1 MNKQRSFIGFIVAGA
16 IALLVIAIASFYWF
30 FGKSPAK
37 LIASTSGAGSAIF
50 VSKLSPVMVSFL
62 ANPDRLQALER
73 EEELSKLKT
82 SLFAKSGIDYKQDI
96 QPWLGDEITLA
107 ITTLDID
114 RDGENGQQL
123 GYLLALATKQP
134 QKSREFVELL
144 FSKRALGGANLAV
157 EQYKGVKLIY
167 DNQEVITEEKIQ
179 NRSTERSRSVMQES
193 PKSVL
198 ESSDTY
204 GGLRQRRKPT
214 LRLSAKSQ
222 NYLAGAVVGEGFVL
236 FANDP
241 KVLRDAINNVQ
252 APDLNLTSSPE
263 YQKATKELLKGGLAV
278 AFLNLPIVAK
288 WQGLELPE
296 QLYNSQIISLALN
309 PKGLLAETTFLTS
322 SEIVSPSAPL
332 SKPVGALQYIPAS
345 AGLAISGSNLS
356 NLANSDLAKLWR
368 QATAT
373 IYGSEEDVVSRLA
386 KPLADVQKRWG
397 INLPEDIFSWVQG
410 EYAIALLPEKEQT
423 TPHWIFVVEKSE
435 DVEQGVAR
443 LDAIASSNRLSISP
457 LTINKQKISAW
468 TELTTA
474 TKKTDAKE
482 GASFSIE
489 TKVQGLHTNLGN
501 YEIFTS
507 DLETMNEIL
516 TTKDNSI
523 INNPNFQDSIAAIP
537 RPNQGYIYLD
547 WRKSQNLLERQVPIL
562 KLVEVLGKPFFNNL
576 RSLTVS
582 SYGTEARSL
591 KGGVFFKLH
600 SS

>member
-1 MNKQRSFIGFIVAGA
+1 MNRQRSFIGFIVAGA

-30 FGKSPAK
+30 FTKSPAN
-37 LIASTSGAGSAIF
+37 LIASTGQPGAAIF
-50 VSKLSPVMVSFL
+50 VSKLSPAMVSLL
-62 ANPDRLQALER
+62 ANPDHLQALDR

-96 QPWLGDEITLA
+96 QPWLGNEITLA
-107 ITTLDID
+107 IATLDID
-114 RDGENGQQL
+114 RDPENGQQL

-134 QKSREFVELL
+134 EKSREFVELF
-144 FSKRALGGANLAV
+144 FSKRALAGANLAV
-157 EQYKGVKLIY
+157 EQYKGVKLIS
-167 DNQEVITEEKIQ
+167 DNQEEITKEKIQ
-179 NRSTERSRSVMQES
+179 N
-193 PKSVL
+193 PKS
-198 ESSDTY
+198 
-204 GGLRQRRKPT
+204 KI
-214 LRLSAKSQ
+214 Q

-263 YQKATKELLKGGLAV
+263 YQKATKQLPKGGLAV

-322 SEIVSPSAPL
+322 SEIVPPSAPL

-356 NLANSDLAKLWR
+356 NLGDSDLTKLWR

-373 IYGSEEDVVSRLA
+373 IYGSGEDVVSRLA
-386 KPLADVQKRWG
+386 KPWADVQKRWS

-410 EYAIALLPEKEQT
+410 EYAIALLPEKQQT

-435 DVEQGVAR
+435 SVEKGVTH
-443 LDAIASSNRLSISP
+443 LDAIASSNGLSISP
-457 LTINKQKISAW
+457 LTIDQQKISAW

-474 TKKTDAKE
+474 TKKSDVKE
-482 GASFSIE
+482 GESFSIE
-489 TKVQGLHTNLGN
+489 TKVRGLHTSLGN

-507 DLETMNEIL
+507 DLETMDKIL
-516 TTKDNSI
+516 TIKNNSI
-523 INNPNFQDSIAAIP
+523 IDNPNFKDSIAAIP
-537 RPNQGYIYLD
+537 LPNQGYIYLD
-547 WRKSQNLLERQVPIL
+547 WTKSQNLLERQVPIL
-562 KLVEVLGKPFFNNL
+562 KLAEVLGKPFFNNL

-582 SYGTEARSL
+582 SYGTDTRSL
-591 KGGVFFKLH
+591 KGGVFFQLNN
-600 SS
+600 S

>member
-1 MNKQRSFIGFIVAGA
+1 MNRQRSFIGFIVAGA
-16 IALLVIAIASFYWF
+16 IALLVIAIAGFYWF
-30 FGKSPAK
+30 FGKSPAN
-37 LIASTSGAGSAIF
+37 LIGSTSQPGATIF
-50 VSKLSPVMVSFL
+50 VSKLSPVMVSLL

-107 ITTLDID
+107 IATLDID
-114 RDGENGQQL
+114 RDLENGQQP

-134 QKSREFVELL
+134 EKSREFVELL
-144 FSKRALGGANLAV
+144 FSKRALAGANLAV
-157 EQYKGVKLIY
+157 EQYKGVKLIS
-167 DNQEVITEEKIQ
+167 DN
-179 NRSTERSRSVMQES
+179 
-193 PKSVL
+193 
-198 ESSDTY
+198 
-204 GGLRQRRKPT
+204 
-214 LRLSAKSQ
+214 SQ
-222 NYLAGAVVGEGFVL
+222 PEQDLLAGAVVGEGFVL

-263 YQKATKELLKGGLAV
+263 YQKATKELPKGGLAV

-296 QLYNSQIISLALN
+296 ELYNSQIISLALN

-356 NLANSDLAKLWR
+356 NLSNSDLAKLWR

-373 IYGSEEDVVSRLA
+373 IYGSEDVVSRLA
-386 KPLADVQKRWG
+386 KPLADIQKRWG
-397 INLPEDIFSWVQG
+397 INLPEDIFSWVLG
-410 EYAIALLPEKEQT
+410 EYAIALLPDKEQT

-435 DVEQGVAR
+435 GVEQGVAR
-443 LDAIASSNRLSISP
+443 LDAIASSNGLSINP
-457 LTINKQKISAW
+457 LTIDKQKIFAW
-468 TELTTA
+468 TELITA
-474 TKKTDAKE
+474 TKKSDVKE

-489 TKVQGLHTNLGN
+489 TKVRGLHTTFGN

-516 TTKDNSI
+516 TAKDNSI
-523 INNPNFQDSIAAIP
+523 INNSNFKDSIAAIP

-547 WRKSQNLLERQVPIL
+547 WTKSQNLLERQVPIL

-582 SYGTEARSL
+582 SYGTETRSL

-600 SS
+600 NS

>member
-1 MNKQRSFIGFIVAGA
+1 MNRQRSFIGFFVAGA
-16 IALLVIAIASFYWF
+16 IALLVIAIAGFYWF
-30 FGKSPAK
+30 FAKSPAN
-37 LIASTSGAGSAIF
+37 LIASSSGPGAAIF
-50 VSKLSPVMVSFL
+50 VSKLSPAMVSL
-62 ANPDRLQALER
+62 LTNPDRLQALER

-96 QPWLGDEITLA
+96 QPWLGNEITLA

-114 RDGENGQQL
+114 RDPENGQQP

-144 FSKRALGGANLAV
+144 FSKRALAGANLAV
-157 EQYKGVKLIY
+157 EQYKGIKLIS
-167 DNQEVITEEKIQ
+167 DN
-179 NRSTERSRSVMQES
+179 
-193 PKSVL
+193 
-198 ESSDTY
+198 
-204 GGLRQRRKPT
+204 
-214 LRLSAKSQ
+214 SQ
-222 NYLAGAVVGEGFVL
+222 PEQDLLAGAVVGKDFVL

-252 APDLNLTSSPE
+252 APDLNLVSSPE
-263 YQKATKELLKGGLAV
+263 YQKATKERLKGGLAV

-296 QLYNSQIISLALN
+296 QLYNSQIISLVLN

-322 SEIVSPSAPL
+322 SEIVPPSTPL
-332 SKPVGALQYIPAS
+332 SKPVGALQYVPAS

-356 NLANSDLAKLWR
+356 NLGDSDLAKLWR

-373 IYGSEEDVVSRLA
+373 IYGSGEDVVSRLA
-386 KPLADVQKRWG
+386 KPLVDVQKRWG
-397 INLPEDIFSWVQG
+397 INLPKDIFSWVQG
-410 EYAIALLPEKEQT
+410 EYAIALLPEKEET

-443 LDAIASSNRLSISP
+443 LDAIASSNGLSINP
-457 LTINKQKISAW
+457 LTIDKQKISAW

-474 TKKTDAKE
+474 TKKSDAKE

-489 TKVQGLHTNLGN
+489 TKVQGLHTTLGN

-507 DLETMNEIL
+507 DLETMDEIL

-523 INNPNFQDSIAAIP
+523 IDNPNFKDSIAAIP
-537 RPNQGYIYLD
+537 LPNQGYIYLD
-547 WRKSQNLLERQVPIL
+547 WTKSQNLLERQVPIL
-562 KLVEVLGKPFFNNL
+562 KLVEVLGKPFFDNL

-582 SYGTEARSL
+582 SYGTDTRSL
-591 KGGVFFKLH
+591 KGGVFFQLNN
-600 SS
+600 S

>member
-1 MNKQRSFIGFIVAGA
+1 MNRQRSFIGFIVAGA

-30 FGKSPAK
+30 FAKNPAN
-37 LIASTSGAGSAIF
+37 LTASTGQPNAAIF
-50 VSKLSPVMVSFL
+50 VSKLSPVMVSL
-62 ANPDRLQALER
+62 LTNPDRLQALER

-82 SLFAKSGIDYKQDI
+82 SLFAKSGIDYKQDV

-114 RDGENGQQL
+114 RDLENGQQP

-134 QKSREFVELL
+134 EKSREFVELL
-144 FSKRALGGANLAV
+144 FSKRALAGANLAV
-157 EQYKGVKLIY
+157 EQYKGVKLIS
-167 DNQEVITEEKIQ
+167 DNSQAEKD
-179 NRSTERSRSVMQES
+179 
-193 PKSVL
+193 L
-198 ESSDTY
+198 
-204 GGLRQRRKPT
+204 
-214 LRLSAKSQ
+214 
-222 NYLAGAVVGEGFVL
+222 LAGAVVGEGFVL

-252 APDLNLTSSPE
+252 VPDLNLTSSPE
-263 YQKATKELLKGGLAV
+263 YQKATKQLPKGGLAV

-296 QLYNSQIISLALN
+296 QTYDSEIISLALN
-309 PKGLLAETTFLTS
+309 PKGLLAETSFLTS
-322 SEIVSPSAPL
+322 SEIVPPSAPL

-356 NLANSDLAKLWR
+356 NLGNSDLAKLWK

-373 IYGSEEDVVSRLA
+373 IYGSGEDVVSRLA
-386 KPLADVQKRWG
+386 KPLVDVQKSWG
-397 INLPEDIFSWVQG
+397 INLPEDIFSWVKG

-423 TPHWIFVVEKSE
+423 TPDWIFVVEKSE
-435 DVEQGVAR
+435 SVEQGIAR
-443 LDAIASSNRLSISP
+443 LDAIASSNGLSISP
-457 LTINKQKISAW
+457 LSIDKQKISAW

-489 TKVQGLHTNLGN
+489 TKVRGLHTTLGN

-507 DLETMNEIL
+507 DLETINEIL
-516 TTKDNSI
+516 TSKDNSI
-523 INNPNFQDSIAAIP
+523 IDNRNFKDSIAAIP
-537 RPNQGYIYLD
+537 LPNQGYIYLD
-547 WRKSQNLLERQVPIL
+547 WTKSQNLLERQVPIL

-600 SS
+600 NS

>member
-16 IALLVIAIASFYWF
+16 IALLLIAIAGFYWF

-37 LIASTSGAGSAIF
+37 LIGSTSGASAAIF

-114 RDGENGQQL
+114 RDGENGQQP

-134 QKSREFVELL
+134 EKSREFVELL

-167 DNQEVITEEKIQ
+167 DNQEVITEEKI
-179 NRSTERSRSVMQES
+179 
-193 PKSVL
+193 
-198 ESSDTY
+198 
-204 GGLRQRRKPT
+204 
-214 LRLSAKSQ
+214 Q

-296 QLYNSQIISLALN
+296 ELYNSQIISLALN

-435 DVEQGVAR
+435 RVEEGVAR
-443 LDAIASSNRLSISP
+443 LDAIASSKGLSISP

-474 TKKTDAKE
+474 TKKSDVKE

-489 TKVQGLHTNLGN
+489 TKVQGLHTTLGN

-507 DLETMNEIL
+507 DLETMDEIL

-523 INNPNFQDSIAAIP
+523 IDNPNFKDSIAAIP

-600 SS
+600 NS

>member
-1 MNKQRSFIGFIVAGA
+1 MNRQRSFLGFLVAGA
-16 IALLVIAIASFYWF
+16 ITLLVIAIAGFYWF
-30 FGKSPAK
+30 FAKSPAN
-37 LIASTSGAGSAIF
+37 LIGSTSQPGAAIF
-50 VSKLSPVMVSFL
+50 VSKLSPVMVSLL
-62 ANPDRLQALER
+62 ANPDRLQALEQ

-96 QPWLGDEITLA
+96 QPWLGNEITLA

-114 RDGENGQQL
+114 RDLENGQQP
-123 GYLLALATKQP
+123 GYLLALSTQQP
-134 QKSREFVELL
+134 EKSREFVELL
-144 FSKRALGGANLAV
+144 FSKRALAGANLAV
-157 EQYKGVKLIY
+157 EQYKGVKLIS
-167 DNQEVITEEKIQ
+167 DN
-179 NRSTERSRSVMQES
+179 
-193 PKSVL
+193 
-198 ESSDTY
+198 
-204 GGLRQRRKPT
+204 
-214 LRLSAKSQ
+214 SQ
-222 NYLAGAVVGEGFVL
+222 PEQDLLAGAVVGEDFVL

-263 YQKATKELLKGGLAV
+263 YEKATKQLPKGGLAV

-322 SEIVSPSAPL
+322 SEIVPPSPPL

-356 NLANSDLAKLWR
+356 NLGDSDVAKLWR

-373 IYGSEEDVVSRLA
+373 IYGSKEDVVSRLA

-397 INLPEDIFSWVQG
+397 INFPEDIFSWVQG
-410 EYAIALLPEKEQT
+410 EYAIALLPKEQT

-435 DVEQGVAR
+435 AVEQGVTR
-443 LDAIASSNRLSISP
+443 LDAIASSNGLSINL
-457 LTINKQKISAW
+457 LTIDKQKISAW

-474 TKKTDAKE
+474 TKKSDVKE
-482 GASFSIE
+482 GTSFSIE
-489 TKVQGLHTNLGN
+489 TKVRGLHTTLGN

-507 DLETMNEIL
+507 DLETMDEIL

-523 INNPNFQDSIAAIP
+523 IDNSNFKDSIAAIP
-537 RPNQGYIYLD
+537 LPNQGYIYLD
-547 WRKSQNLLERQVPIL
+547 WTKSQNLLERQVPIL

-582 SYGTEARSL
+582 SYGTDTRSL
-591 KGGVFFKLH
+591 KGGVFFKLNN
-600 SS
+600 S

>member
-1 MNKQRSFIGFIVAGA
+1 MNRQRSFIGFIVPGA
-16 IALLVIAIASFYWF
+16 IALLVIAIAGFYWF
-30 FGKSPAK
+30 FAKSPAN
-37 LIASTSGAGSAIF
+37 LIGSSSQPGAAIF

-62 ANPDRLQALER
+62 ANPDRLQALGR

-96 QPWLGDEITLA
+96 QPWLGNEITLA

-114 RDGENGQQL
+114 RDLKNGQQP
-123 GYLLALATKQP
+123 GYLLALSTQQP
-134 QKSREFVELL
+134 EKSREFVELL
-144 FSKRALGGANLAV
+144 FSKRALAGANLAV
-157 EQYKGVKLIY
+157 EQYKGVKLIS
-167 DNQEVITEEKIQ
+167 DNSQP
-179 NRSTERSRSVMQES
+179 ERD
-193 PKSVL
+193 L
-198 ESSDTY
+198 
-204 GGLRQRRKPT
+204 
-214 LRLSAKSQ
+214 
-222 NYLAGAVVGEGFVL
+222 LAGAVVGESFVL
-236 FANDP
+236 LANDP

-263 YQKATKELLKGGLAV
+263 YQKATKQLPKGGLAV

-322 SEIVSPSAPL
+322 SEIVPPSPPL

-356 NLANSDLAKLWR
+356 NLGNSDVAKLWK

-373 IYGSEEDVVSRLA
+373 IYGSKEDVVSRLA

-397 INLPEDIFSWVQG
+397 INFPEDIFSWVQG
-410 EYAIALLPEKEQT
+410 EYAIALLPEEQT

-435 DVEQGVAR
+435 AVEQGVTR
-443 LDAIASSNRLSISP
+443 LDAIASSNGLSINL
-457 LTINKQKISAW
+457 LTIDKQKISAW

-474 TKKTDAKE
+474 TKKSDVKE
-482 GASFSIE
+482 RASFSIE
-489 TKVQGLHTNLGN
+489 TKVRGLHTTLGN

-507 DLETMNEIL
+507 DLETMDEIL
-516 TTKDNSI
+516 TTKDNAI
-523 INNPNFQDSIAAIP
+523 IDNPNFKDSIAAIP
-537 RPNQGYIYLD
+537 LPNQGYIYLD
-547 WRKSQNLLERQVPIL
+547 WTKSQNLLERQVPIL

-582 SYGTEARSL
+582 SYGTDTRSL
-591 KGGVFFKLH
+591 KGGVFFKLNN
-600 SS
+600 S

>member
-1 MNKQRSFIGFIVAGA
+1 MNRQRSFIGFIVAGA
-16 IALLVIAIASFYWF
+16 IALLVIAIAGFYWF
-30 FGKSPAK
+30 FAKSPAN
-37 LIASTSGAGSAIF
+37 LIGSSSGPGAAIF
-50 VSKLSPVMVSFL
+50 VSKLSPAMVSL
-62 ANPDRLQALER
+62 LTNPDRLQALDR

-114 RDGENGQQL
+114 RDPENGQQP

-134 QKSREFVELL
+134 EKSREFVELL
-144 FSKRALGGANLAV
+144 FSKRALAGATLAV
-157 EQYKGVKLIY
+157 EQYKGVKLIS
-167 DNQEVITEEKIQ
+167 DN
-179 NRSTERSRSVMQES
+179 
-193 PKSVL
+193 
-198 ESSDTY
+198 
-204 GGLRQRRKPT
+204 
-214 LRLSAKSQ
+214 SQ
-222 NYLAGAVVGEGFVL
+222 PEQDLLAGAVVGEGFVL

-263 YQKATKELLKGGLAV
+263 YQKATKERLKGGLAV

-296 QLYNSQIISLALN
+296 QLYNSQIISLVLKN
-309 PKGLLAETTFLTS
+309 SKGLLAETTFLTS
-322 SEIVSPSAPL
+322 SEIVPPSAPL
-332 SKPVGALQYIPAS
+332 SKPVGALQYVPAS

-356 NLANSDLAKLWR
+356 NLGDSDLAKLWK

-373 IYGSEEDVVSRLA
+373 IYGSGEDVVSRLA

-410 EYAIALLPEKEQT
+410 EYAIGLLPDQEQT
-423 TPHWIFVVEKSE
+423 NPHWIFVVEKSE
-435 DVEQGVAR
+435 GVEKGVAR
-443 LDAIASSNRLSISP
+443 LDAIASSNGLSINP
-457 LTINKQKISAW
+457 LTIDKQKISAW

-474 TKKTDAKE
+474 TKKSDVKE
-482 GASFSIE
+482 GTSFSIE
-489 TKVQGLHTNLGN
+489 TKVLGLHTNLGN

-507 DLETMNEIL
+507 DLETMDEIL
-516 TTKDNSI
+516 TSKDNSLI
-523 INNPNFQDSIAAIP
+523 DNPNFKDSIAAIP
-537 RPNQGYIYLD
+537 LPNQGYVYLD
-547 WRKSQNLLERQVPIL
+547 WTKSQNLLERQVPIL

-582 SYGTEARSL
+582 SYGTDTRSL

-600 SS
+600 K

>member
-1 MNKQRSFIGFIVAGA
+1 MNRQRSFIGFIVAGA
-16 IALLVIAIASFYWF
+16 IALLVIAIAGFYWF
-30 FGKSPAK
+30 FAKSPAG
-37 LIASTSGAGSAIF
+37 LIASSSGPGGAIF
-50 VSKLSPVMVSFL
+50 VSKLSPAMVSL
-62 ANPDRLQALER
+62 LTNPDRLQALER

-82 SLFAKSGIDYKQDI
+82 SLFAKNGIDYKQDI

-114 RDGENGQQL
+114 RDLENGQQP

-134 QKSREFVELL
+134 EKSREFVELL
-144 FSKRALGGANLAV
+144 FSKRALAGGNLAV
-157 EQYKGVKLIY
+157 EQYKGVKLIS
-167 DNQEVITEEKIQ
+167 DN
-179 NRSTERSRSVMQES
+179 
-193 PKSVL
+193 
-198 ESSDTY
+198 
-204 GGLRQRRKPT
+204 
-214 LRLSAKSQ
+214 SQ
-222 NYLAGAVVGEGFVL
+222 PEQDLLAGAVVGEGFVL

-252 APDLNLTSSPE
+252 APDLNLTTSPE
-263 YQKATKELLKGGLAV
+263 YQKASKELPKGGLAV

-296 QLYNSQIISLALN
+296 ELYNSQIISLALN

-345 AGLAISGSNLS
+345 VGLAISGSNLS

-373 IYGSEEDVVSRLA
+373 IYGSEDVVSRLG
-386 KPLADVQKRWG
+386 KPLADIQKRWG

-443 LDAIASSNRLSISP
+443 LDAIASSNGLSINP
-457 LTINKQKISAW
+457 LTIDKQKISAW

-474 TKKTDAKE
+474 TKKTDVKE

-489 TKVQGLHTNLGN
+489 TKVRGLHTTLGN

-507 DLETMNEIL
+507 DLETINEIL

-523 INNPNFQDSIAAIP
+523 IDNPNFKDSIAAIP

-547 WRKSQNLLERQVPIL
+547 WTKSQQILERQLPIL
-562 KLVEVLGKPFFNNL
+562 QLVEVVGKPFFHNL

-582 SYGTEARSL
+582 SYSSETGLL
-591 KGGVFFKLH
+591 KGGVFFQLEH
-600 SS
+600 

>member
-1 MNKQRSFIGFIVAGA
+1 MNRQRSFIGFIVAGA
-16 IALLVIAIASFYWF
+16 IALLVIAIAGFYWF
-30 FGKSPAK
+30 FAKSPAN
-37 LIASTSGAGSAIF
+37 LIGSSSGPGAAIF
-50 VSKLSPVMVSFL
+50 VSKLSPAMVSL
-62 ANPDRLQALER
+62 LTNPDRLQALER

-107 ITTLDID
+107 IATLDID
-114 RDGENGQQL
+114 RDPENGQQP

-134 QKSREFVELL
+134 EKSREFVELL
-144 FSKRALGGANLAV
+144 FSKRALSGANLAV
-157 EQYKGVKLIY
+157 EQYKGVKLIS
-167 DNQEVITEEKIQ
+167 DN
-179 NRSTERSRSVMQES
+179 
-193 PKSVL
+193 
-198 ESSDTY
+198 
-204 GGLRQRRKPT
+204 
-214 LRLSAKSQ
+214 SQ
-222 NYLAGAVVGEGFVL
+222 PEQDLLAGAVVGENFVL

-263 YQKATKELLKGGLAV
+263 YQKATKEQIKGGLAV

-296 QLYNSQIISLALN
+296 QLYNSQIISLVLN

-322 SEIVSPSAPL
+322 SEIVPPSAPL
-332 SKPVGALQYIPAS
+332 SKPVGALQYVPAS

-356 NLANSDLAKLWR
+356 NLADSDLAKLWK

-373 IYGSEEDVVSRLA
+373 IYGSGEDVVSRLA

-397 INLPEDIFSWVQG
+397 ISLPEDVFSWVQG
-410 EYAIALLPEKEQT
+410 EYAIALLPAKKQT
-423 TPHWIFVVEKSE
+423 TSHWIFVVEKSE
-435 DVEQGVAR
+435 SVEKGVAR
-443 LDAIASSNRLSISP
+443 LDAIASSNGLSINP
-457 LTINKQKISAW
+457 LTIDQQKISAW

-474 TKKTDAKE
+474 TKKSDVKE

-489 TKVQGLHTNLGN
+489 TKVQGLHTTLGN

-507 DLETMNEIL
+507 DLETMDEIL
-516 TTKDNSI
+516 TTKNNSI
-523 INNPNFQDSIAAIP
+523 IDNANFKDSIAAIP
-537 RPNQGYIYLD
+537 LPNQGYIYLD
-547 WRKSQNLLERQVPIL
+547 WTKSQNLLERQVPVL

-582 SYGTEARSL
+582 SYGTDTRSL

-600 SS
+600 NS

>member
-1 MNKQRSFIGFIVAGA
+1 MNRQRSVIGFIVAGA

-30 FGKSPAK
+30 FAKSPAN
-37 LIASTSGAGSAIF
+37 LIASTRQPGAAIF
-50 VSKLSPVMVSFL
+50 VSKLSPAMVSLL
-62 ANPDRLQALER
+62 ANPDRLQALDR

-107 ITTLDID
+107 IATLDID
-114 RDGENGQQL
+114 RDLENGQQP

-134 QKSREFVELL
+134 EKSREFVELF
-144 FSKRALGGANLAV
+144 FSKRALAGANLAV
-157 EQYKGVKLIY
+157 EQYKGIKLIS
-167 DNQEVITEEKIQ
+167 DN
-179 NRSTERSRSVMQES
+179 
-193 PKSVL
+193 
-198 ESSDTY
+198 
-204 GGLRQRRKPT
+204 
-214 LRLSAKSQ
+214 SQ
-222 NYLAGAVVGEGFVL
+222 PEQDSLAGAVVGEGFVL

-263 YQKATKELLKGGLAV
+263 YQKATKELPKGGLAV

-288 WQGLELPE
+288 WQGLELSE

-322 SEIVSPSAPL
+322 SEIVPPSAPL

-345 AGLAISGSNLS
+345 AGLAVSGSNLS
-356 NLANSDLAKLWR
+356 NLGDSDLTKLWR

-373 IYGSEEDVVSRLA
+373 IYGSGEDVVSRLA

-423 TPHWIFVVEKSE
+423 TPHWIFVVGKSE
-435 DVEQGVAR
+435 SVEKGVTR
-443 LDAIASSNRLSISP
+443 LDAIASSNGLSINT
-457 LTINKQKISAW
+457 LTIDKQDKQKISAW

-474 TKKTDAKE
+474 TKKSDVKE
-482 GASFSIE
+482 GESFSIE
-489 TKVQGLHTNLGN
+489 TKVRGLHTSLGN

-507 DLETMNEIL
+507 DLETMDEIL
-516 TTKDNSI
+516 TIKNNSI
-523 INNPNFQDSIAAIP
+523 IDNPNFKDSIAAIP
-537 RPNQGYIYLD
+537 LPNQGYIYLD
-547 WRKSQNLLERQVPIL
+547 WTKSQNLLERQVPIL
-562 KLVEVLGKPFFNNL
+562 KLAEVLGKPFFNNL
-576 RSLTVS
+576 RSLTLS
-582 SYGTEARSL
+582 SYGTDTRSL
-591 KGGVFFKLH
+591 KGGVFFQLNN
-600 SS
+600 S

>member
-1 MNKQRSFIGFIVAGA
+1 MNRQRSFIGFIVAGA
-16 IALLVIAIASFYWF
+16 IALLVIAIAGFYWF
-30 FGKSPAK
+30 FAKSPAN
-37 LIASTSGAGSAIF
+37 LIGSTSQPGAAIF
-50 VSKLSPVMVSFL
+50 VSKLSPVMVSLL
-62 ANPDRLQALER
+62 ANPDRLQALEQ

-96 QPWLGDEITLA
+96 QPWLGNEITLA

-114 RDGENGQQL
+114 RDLENGQQP
-123 GYLLALATKQP
+123 GYLLALSTQQP
-134 QKSREFVELL
+134 EKSREFVELL
-144 FSKRALGGANLAV
+144 FSKRALAGANLAV
-157 EQYKGVKLIY
+157 EQYKGVKLIS
-167 DNQEVITEEKIQ
+167 DN
-179 NRSTERSRSVMQES
+179 
-193 PKSVL
+193 
-198 ESSDTY
+198 
-204 GGLRQRRKPT
+204 
-214 LRLSAKSQ
+214 SQ
-222 NYLAGAVVGEGFVL
+222 PEQDLLAGAVVGEDFVL
-236 FANDP
+236 FANDL
-241 KVLRDAINNVQ
+241 KVLRNAINNVQ

-263 YQKATKELLKGGLAV
+263 YEKATKQLPKGGLAV

-322 SEIVSPSAPL
+322 SEIVPPSPPL

-356 NLANSDLAKLWR
+356 NLGDSDVAKLWR

-373 IYGSEEDVVSRLA
+373 IYGSKEDVVSRLA

-397 INLPEDIFSWVQG
+397 INFPEDIFSWVQG
-410 EYAIALLPEKEQT
+410 EYAIALLPEEQT

-435 DVEQGVAR
+435 AVEQGVTR
-443 LDAIASSNRLSISP
+443 LDAIASSNGLSINL
-457 LTINKQKISAW
+457 LTIDKQKISAW

-474 TKKTDAKE
+474 TKKSDVKK

-489 TKVQGLHTNLGN
+489 TKVQGLHTTLGN

-507 DLETMNEIL
+507 DLETMDEIL
-516 TTKDNSI
+516 TIKDNSI
-523 INNPNFQDSIAAIP
+523 IDNPNFKDSIAAIP
-537 RPNQGYIYLD
+537 LPNQGYIYLD
-547 WRKSQNLLERQVPIL
+547 WTKSQNLLERQVPIL

-582 SYGTEARSL
+582 SYGTDTRSL
-591 KGGVFFKLH
+591 KGGVFFKLNN
-600 SS
+600 S

>member
-1 MNKQRSFIGFIVAGA
+1 MNRQRSFIGFIVAGA
-16 IALLVIAIASFYWF
+16 IALLVITIASFYWF
-30 FGKSPAK
+30 FAKSPAN
-37 LIASTSGAGSAIF
+37 LIASTSQPGAAMF
-50 VSKLSPVMVSFL
+50 VSKLSPAMVSLL
-62 ANPDRLQALER
+62 ANPDRLQALDR

-82 SLFAKSGIDYKQDI
+82 SLFAKSGIDYKEDI

-107 ITTLDID
+107 IATLDID
-114 RDGENGQQL
+114 RDLENGQQP

-134 QKSREFVELL
+134 EKSREFVELF
-144 FSKRALGGANLAV
+144 FSKRALAGANLAV
-157 EQYKGVKLIY
+157 EQYKGIKLIS
-167 DNQEVITEEKIQ
+167 DN
-179 NRSTERSRSVMQES
+179 
-193 PKSVL
+193 
-198 ESSDTY
+198 
-204 GGLRQRRKPT
+204 
-214 LRLSAKSQ
+214 SQ
-222 NYLAGAVVGEGFVL
+222 PEQDSLAGAVVGEGFVL

-263 YQKATKELLKGGLAV
+263 YQKATKELPKGGLAV

-288 WQGLELPE
+288 WQGLELSE

-322 SEIVSPSAPL
+322 SEIVPPSAPL

-356 NLANSDLAKLWR
+356 NLGDSDLTKLWR

-373 IYGSEEDVVSRLA
+373 IYGSGEDVVSRLA

-435 DVEQGVAR
+435 SVEKGVTR
-443 LDAIASSNRLSISP
+443 LDAIASSNGLSISP
-457 LTINKQKISAW
+457 LTIDQQKISAW

-474 TKKTDAKE
+474 TKKSDAKE
-482 GASFSIE
+482 GESFSIE
-489 TKVQGLHTNLGN
+489 TKVRGLHTNLGN

-507 DLETMNEIL
+507 DLETMDEIL
-516 TTKDNSI
+516 TIKNNSI
-523 INNPNFQDSIAAIP
+523 IDNPNFKDSIAAIP
-537 RPNQGYIYLD
+537 LPNQGYIYLD
-547 WRKSQNLLERQVPIL
+547 WTKSQNLLERQVPIL
-562 KLVEVLGKPFFNNL
+562 KLAEVLGKPFFNNL
-576 RSLTVS
+576 RSLTLS
-582 SYGTEARSL
+582 SYGTDTRSL
-591 KGGVFFKLH
+591 KGGVFFQLNN
-600 SS
+600 S

>member
-1 MNKQRSFIGFIVAGA
+1 MNRQRSFIGFLVAGA
-16 IALLVIAIASFYWF
+16 IALLVIAIAGFYWF
-30 FGKSPAK
+30 FAKSPTN
-37 LIASTSGAGSAIF
+37 LIASTSGTNAAIF
-50 VSKLSPVMVSFL
+50 VSKLSPVMVSL
-62 ANPDRLQALER
+62 LENPDRLQALER

-96 QPWLGDEITLA
+96 QPWLGNEITLA

-114 RDGENGQQL
+114 RDLENGQQP
-123 GYLLALATKQP
+123 GYLLALSTQ
-134 QKSREFVELL
+134 QSEKSREFVELL
-144 FSKRALGGANLAV
+144 FSKRALAGANLTV
-157 EQYKGVKLIY
+157 EQYKGVKLIS
-167 DNQEVITEEKIQ
+167 DN
-179 NRSTERSRSVMQES
+179 
-193 PKSVL
+193 
-198 ESSDTY
+198 
-204 GGLRQRRKPT
+204 
-214 LRLSAKSQ
+214 SQ
-222 NYLAGAVVGEGFVL
+222 PEQDLLAGAVVGKDFVL

-263 YQKATKELLKGGLAV
+263 YQKATKQLPKGSLAV

-322 SEIVSPSAPL
+322 SEIVPPSLPL

-356 NLANSDLAKLWR
+356 NLGDSDVAKLWR

-373 IYGSEEDVVSRLA
+373 IYGSKEDVVSRLA

-397 INLPEDIFSWVQG
+397 INFPEDIFSWVQG
-410 EYAIALLPEKEQT
+410 EYAIALLPEEQT

-435 DVEQGVAR
+435 AVEKGVTR
-443 LDAIASSNRLSISP
+443 LNAIALSNELSINT
-457 LTINKQKISAW
+457 LNINKQKISAW

-474 TKKTDAKE
+474 TKKSDVKE
-482 GASFSIE
+482 RASFSIE
-489 TKVQGLHTNLGN
+489 TKVRGLHTTLGN

-507 DLETMNEIL
+507 DLETMDEIL

-523 INNPNFQDSIAAIP
+523 IDNPNFKDSIAAIP
-537 RPNQGYIYLD
+537 LPNQGYIYLD
-547 WRKSQNLLERQVPIL
+547 WTKSQNLLERQVPIL

-582 SYGTEARSL
+582 SYGTDTRSL
-591 KGGVFFKLH
+591 KGGVFFKLNN
-600 SS
+600 S

>member
-1 MNKQRSFIGFIVAGA
+1 MNRQRSFIGFIVAGA
-16 IALLVIAIASFYWF
+16 IALLVIAIAGFYWF
-30 FGKSPAK
+30 FAKSPAN
-37 LIASTSGAGSAIF
+37 LIASSSGPGAAIF
-50 VSKLSPVMVSFL
+50 VSKLSPAMVSL
-62 ANPDRLQALER
+62 LTNPERLQALER

-114 RDGENGQQL
+114 RDPENGQQP

-134 QKSREFVELL
+134 EKSREFVELL
-144 FSKRALGGANLAV
+144 FSKRALAGANLAV
-157 EQYKGVKLIY
+157 EQYKGVKLIS
-167 DNQEVITEEKIQ
+167 DNSQPEKD
-179 NRSTERSRSVMQES
+179 
-193 PKSVL
+193 L
-198 ESSDTY
+198 
-204 GGLRQRRKPT
+204 
-214 LRLSAKSQ
+214 
-222 NYLAGAVVGEGFVL
+222 LAGAVVGEGFVL

-263 YQKATKELLKGGLAV
+263 YQKATKERLKGGLAL

-288 WQGLELPE
+288 WQGLELAE
-296 QLYNSQIISLALN
+296 QLYNSQIISLVLN
-309 PKGLLAETTFLTS
+309 PQGLLAETTILTS
-322 SEIVSPSAPL
+322 SEIVPPSAPL
-332 SKPVGALQYIPAS
+332 SKPVGALQYVPAS
-345 AGLAISGSNLS
+345 VGLAISGSNLS
-356 NLANSDLAKLWR
+356 NLADSDLAKLWK

-410 EYAIALLPEKEQT
+410 EYAIALFPAKEQT

-435 DVEQGVAR
+435 SVEKGVAR
-443 LDAIASSNRLSISP
+443 LDAIASSNGLSINP
-457 LTINKQKISAW
+457 LTIDKQKIFAW
-468 TELTTA
+468 TELTTT
-474 TKKTDAKE
+474 TKKSDVKE
-482 GASFSIE
+482 GTSFSIE
-489 TKVQGLHTNLGN
+489 TKVLGSHTNLGN

-507 DLETMNEIL
+507 DLETMDEII
-516 TTKDNSI
+516 TSKDNSLI
-523 INNPNFQDSIAAIP
+523 DNPNFKDSIAAIP
-537 RPNQGYIYLD
+537 LPNQGYIYLD
-547 WRKSQNLLERQVPIL
+547 WTKSQNLLERQVPVL

-582 SYGTEARSL
+582 SYGTDTRSL

-600 SS
+600 NS

>member
-1 MNKQRSFIGFIVAGA
+1 MNRQRSFIGFIIAGA
-16 IALLVIAIASFYWF
+16 IALLVIAIAGFYWF
-30 FGKSPAK
+30 FGKSPAN
-37 LIASTSGAGSAIF
+37 LIGSTSQPGAAIF
-50 VSKLSPVMVSFL
+50 VSKLSPVMVSLL

-114 RDGENGQQL
+114 RDLENGQQT

-134 QKSREFVELL
+134 EKSREFVELL
-144 FSKRALGGANLAV
+144 FSKRALAGANLAV

-167 DNQEVITEEKIQ
+167 DNQEVITEEKI
-179 NRSTERSRSVMQES
+179 
-193 PKSVL
+193 
-198 ESSDTY
+198 
-204 GGLRQRRKPT
+204 
-214 LRLSAKSQ
+214 Q

-263 YQKATKELLKGGLAV
+263 YQKATRQLPKGGLAV

-288 WQGLELPE
+288 WQGLELAE

-322 SEIVSPSAPL
+322 SEIVPPSAPL

-356 NLANSDLAKLWR
+356 NLGNSDLAKLWR
-368 QATAT
+368 QGTAT
-373 IYGSEEDVVSRLA
+373 IYGSEDVVSRLA
-386 KPLADVQKRWG
+386 KPLADIQKGWG

-423 TPHWIFVVEKSE
+423 TSHWIFVVEKSE
-435 DVEQGVAR
+435 GVEQGVAR
-443 LDAIASSNRLSISP
+443 LDAIASSNGLSINP
-457 LTINKQKISAW
+457 LTIDKQKISAW
-468 TELTTA
+468 TELITA
-474 TKKTDAKE
+474 TKKSDAKE

-489 TKVQGLHTNLGN
+489 TKVRGLHTTFGN

-516 TTKDNSI
+516 ITKDNSI
-523 INNPNFQDSIAAIP
+523 IDNPNFKDSIAAIP
-537 RPNQGYIYLD
+537 LPNQGYIYLD
-547 WRKSQNLLERQVPIL
+547 WTKSQNLLERQVPIL

-582 SYGTEARSL
+582 SYGTETRSL

-600 SS
+600 NS

>member
-1 MNKQRSFIGFIVAGA
+1 MNRQRSFIGFIVAGA
-16 IALLVIAIASFYWF
+16 IALLVIAIAGFYWF
-30 FGKSPAK
+30 FAKSPAN
-37 LIASTSGAGSAIF
+37 LIASTSQSGAAIF
-50 VSKLSPVMVSFL
+50 VSKLSPVMVSLL

-96 QPWLGDEITLA
+96 QPWLGNEITLA

-114 RDGENGQQL
+114 RDLENGQQP
-123 GYLLALATKQP
+123 GYLLALSTQQP
-134 QKSREFVELL
+134 DKSREFVELL
-144 FSKRALGGANLAV
+144 FSKRALAGANLAV
-157 EQYKGVKLIY
+157 EQYKGVKLIS
-167 DNQEVITEEKIQ
+167 DNSQP
-179 NRSTERSRSVMQES
+179 ER
-193 PKSVL
+193 
-198 ESSDTY
+198 DF
-204 GGLRQRRKPT
+204 
-214 LRLSAKSQ
+214 
-222 NYLAGAVVGEGFVL
+222 LAGAVVGESFVL

-263 YQKATKELLKGGLAV
+263 YQKATKQLPKGGLAV

-296 QLYNSQIISLALN
+296 QLYNSQIISLVLN
-309 PKGLLAETTFLTS
+309 PKGLLAETSFLTS
-322 SEIVSPSAPL
+322 SEIVPPSPPL

-356 NLANSDLAKLWR
+356 NLGDSDVAKLWR

-373 IYGSEEDVVSRLA
+373 IYGSKEDVVSRLA

-397 INLPEDIFSWVQG
+397 INFPEDIFSWVQG
-410 EYAIALLPEKEQT
+410 EYAIALLPDKEQT

-435 DVEQGVAR
+435 SVEQGVAR
-443 LDAIASSNRLSISP
+443 LDAIASSNGLSINP
-457 LTINKQKISAW
+457 LTIDKQKISAW

-474 TKKTDAKE
+474 TKKSDVKE
-482 GASFSIE
+482 GTSFSIE
-489 TKVQGLHTNLGN
+489 TKVQGLHTTLGN

-507 DLETMNEIL
+507 DLETMDEIL
-516 TTKDNSI
+516 TTKDNSLI
-523 INNPNFQDSIAAIP
+523 DNPNFKDSIAAIP
-537 RPNQGYIYLD
+537 LPNQGYIYLD
-547 WRKSQNLLERQVPIL
+547 WTKSQNLLERQVPIL

-582 SYGTEARSL
+582 SYGTDTRAL

-600 SS
+600 NS